1 MDYAD
6 SISESIINQN
16 LTNKCLVSYLVIFSI
31 MFLSLSK
38 DNLPLIVRN
47 MIENDITKIS
57 LLLMILYLSKNNLQ
71 LGIFASII
79 YLFII
84 QRNNLEKKK
93 EKFQSKINF
102 FKF

>member
-6 SISESIINQN
+6 SISESFVNQN
-16 LTNKCLVSYLVIFSI
+16 LTNECLVSYIVIFSI

-47 MIENDITKIS
+47 MIENDVTKIS